1 MKNKSSLKT
10 MRTVKILSFQFPKHN
25 FTEIFGKKK
34 RKQNYFLEL
43 CCNANWLYWIIHI
56 SYVDTYWVQLQESW
70 QVKISV
76 PDSKT
81 KKCKL

>member
-34 RKQNYFLEL
+34 K
-43 CCNANWLYWIIHI
+43 
-56 SYVDTYWVQLQESW
+56 
-70 QVKISV
+70 KISTFLDFV
-76 PDSKT
+76 AVLTDCTESCT
-81 KKCKL
+81 YYM

>member
-34 RKQNYFLEL
+34 ENKTTFLNFVAMLTDCTE
-43 CCNANWLYWIIHI
+43 
-56 SYVDTYWVQLQESW
+56 SSTYHM
-70 QVKISV
+70 
-76 PDSKT
+76 
-81 KKCKL
+81 